1 MRVSLI
7 GGMDRLNKHYVQ
19 EAEKLG
25 IDLRIFTR
33 SETNLSAK
41 IGQSRAVV
49 IFTNKISHQARNQ
62 AVNSAT
68 SKNIPVLMSHNCG
81 VCALRDC
88 INCLKEQL
96 AK

>member
-7 GGMDRLNKHYVQ
+7 GGMDRLNRHYVQ

-25 IDLRIFTR
+25 VDLRVFSR
-33 SETNLSAK
+33 SENNLSSK

-62 AVNSAT
+62 AMNSA
-68 SKNIPVLMSHNCG
+68 SSRNIPVFMAHNCG

-88 INCLKEQL
+88 INCIKEQL
-96 AK
+96 A